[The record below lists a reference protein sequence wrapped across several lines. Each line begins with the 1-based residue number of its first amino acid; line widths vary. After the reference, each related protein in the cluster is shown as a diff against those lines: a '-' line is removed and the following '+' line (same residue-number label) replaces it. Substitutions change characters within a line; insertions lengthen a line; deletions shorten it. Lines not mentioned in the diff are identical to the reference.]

1 MLTFPL
7 EPTSER
13 ADPAFKNPASCKKWL
28 KRLQYDNPVDTQWLV
43 RDQLDEFNRYPLRSV
58 DRLET
63 MERLRPAV
71 HALQDQCAGK
81 LAGRPLPLAERELA
95 ILDSVTALWQA
106 MATGYYRCLLDFEQ
120 GDKSL
125 RRHGA
130 LLCHRALTYC
140 GKVIYEFLRS
150 GYEFDGDQW
159 RQLHAV
165 FLFAEE
171 RDLLSSAVKD
181 EFHVGEETPTA
192 RHIYLKVLL
201 SCHARV
207 QELTLHEQ
215 NLLDNWLSQWMD
227 NFTIEHSCMI
237 SRGDAPPLAVD
248 PASARGLQP
257 FKPEFIESD
266 NIRYIPMVPI
276 SKLIRVKTILLQQGE
291 SPQRLELS
299 GNHDRID
306 CLKLLD
312 HLHRHWCEP
321 RGARQAERQPYNQ
334 AVQVRYN
341 LDDAYCWVAGE
352 PFDPQKKS
360 GTAMEEAW
368 HAQDIS
374 ILGARLTRVAEAGTG
389 ARVALHQLL
398 AVQIGE
404 AIRMAVTVWVSITQ
418 AGEMNMG
425 IHFLPGTASPVGVHL
440 PGRAGVPAPKPVAG
454 LLLSDLP
461 KLGIPASLLL
471 PRGMYVMDRIV
482 EISRAR
488 QPRQRLKLRFSV
500 EAGLNYERVGY
511 AAA

>member
-7 EPTSER
+7 EPTSAR
-13 ADPAFKNPASCKKWL
+13 ASPAFKNPASCKRWL
-28 KRLQYDNPVDTQWLV
+28 KQLQFENPVDTQALL
-43 RDQLDEFNRYPLRSV
+43 RAELDEFNRFTLRSA

-63 MERLRPAV
+63 MERLRTAV
-71 HALQDQCAGK
+71 HALQDQCANK
-81 LAGRPLPLAERELA
+81 LAGRPLPLAVRELA
-95 ILDSVTALWQA
+95 ILNSVTALWQA

-125 RRHGA
+125 KRDGA
-130 LLCHRALTYC
+130 LLCHRTLTYC

-150 GYEFDGDQW
+150 GYEFEGDQW
-159 RQLHAV
+159 RQLHSV

-171 RDLLSSAVKD
+171 RELLSTAVKD
-181 EFHVGEETPTA
+181 EFSIGGEAPTA
-192 RHIYLKVLL
+192 RHVYLKVLL

-215 NLLDNWLSQWMD
+215 KLLDNWLSQWMD
-227 NFTIEHSCMI
+227 NFTIEHSCMV

-248 PASARGLQP
+248 PASAQGLQP
-257 FKPEFIESD
+257 FKPDFIESD
-266 NIRYIPMVPI
+266 NIRYIPMIPI

-299 GNHDRID
+299 DEHDRID

-334 AVQVRYN
+334 PVQVRYN
-341 LDDAYCWVAGE
+341 LDDAYCWIAGH
-352 PFDPQKKS
+352 PFDPQKKND
-360 GTAMEEAW
+360 TAMQEAW

-389 ARVALHQLL
+389 ARVALNQLL

-404 AIRMAVTVWVSITQ
+404 AIRMAVTVWVSITR

-425 IHFLPGTASPVGVHL
+425 IHFLPGTASPVGVQTAAR
-440 PGRAGVPAPKPVAG
+440 PGVPAPKPVAG

-471 PRGMYVMDRIV
+471 PRGLYAMDRIV
-482 EISRAR
+482 EVSEAR
-488 QPRQRLKLRFSV
+488 QSGQRLKLRFSV
-500 EAGLNYERVGY
+500 EQGLNYERVGY